1 MSEVACVALGSNLG
15 ERESH
20 LAAALVALKR
30 TPGIS
35 ELRVSSLWETAPV
48 GGPAGQGAYLNAVAR
63 FDTTLPPR
71 VLLDLLLEVERV
83 NDRER
88 SVPDAPRTLDLDL
101 LLYGDRVIREEGLT
115 VPHPRLHLRPFVLA
129 PLREVAADLL
139 HPELGA
145 SVEELAL
152 RLERTDAWSAEDVT
166 RCPAPEHP
174 PLAR

>member
-1 MSEVACVALGSNLG
+1 MSEVVCVALGSNLG

-35 ELRVSSLWETAPV
+35 ELQVSSLWETAPV

-63 FDTTLPPR
+63 FETTLAPR
-71 VLLDLLLEVERV
+71 PLLDRLLEIERV
-83 NDRER
+83 HGRER
-88 SVPDAPRTLDLDL
+88 SAPDAPRTLDLDL
-101 LLYGDRVIREEGLT
+101 LLYGEQVIDEEGLT

-129 PLREVAADLL
+129 PLREVAGDLL
-139 HPELGA
+139 HPEFGV
-145 SVEELAL
+145 SVEDLAV

-166 RCPAPEHP
+166 RCPAPP
-174 PLAR
+174 PSAR